1 MNRMGR
7 GYSFDV
13 IRARLLYDQDALK
26 NASCT
31 VRKRVRRPAAP
42 TMEFFS
48 GMSSSTPQRYETVVE
63 EQTVCYGAHIPTLVR
78 KLEAG
83 EFA

>member
-13 IRARLLYDQDALK
+13 IRARLLYDQDALQ
-26 NASCT
+26 NASGT
-31 VRKRVRRPAAP
+31 VRK
-42 TMEFFS
+42 S
-48 GMSSSTPQRYETVVE
+48 YGSHI
-63 EQTVCYGAHIPTLVR
+63 QTLAR
-78 KLEAG
+78 KLETG